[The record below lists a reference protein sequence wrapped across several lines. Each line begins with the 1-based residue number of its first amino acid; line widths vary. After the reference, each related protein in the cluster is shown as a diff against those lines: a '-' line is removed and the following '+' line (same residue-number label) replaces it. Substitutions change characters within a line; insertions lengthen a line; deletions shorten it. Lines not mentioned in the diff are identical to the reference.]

1 MMIGYP
7 THLQLPLLTSDEDES
22 AGEEVKAEDSLIVF
36 RYGGAKGQLELNDSQ
51 GMPVVWPQW
60 DVSAANIAITFFAA
74 LIIFF
79 TLVGNSLVIAAVVKE
94 RRLRKVSNSFV
105 INLAVSDILVGTLV
119 TPIAL
124 AYQLHGEWIFSRSLC
139 DFWVSVDVTCC
150 TASITNLC
158 AISYDRYNAITQPLK
173 YASKRTLKRAL
184 LLILIVWLYSLCIA
198 IPPFFGWRTKEDGLV
213 SKECK
218 ISQDVGYTFYSTV
231 GAFYL
236 PLLFMLFAYIC
247 IYRETSKRTRQWK
260 RGPGSSKMISERD
273 SEQEAMN
280 IRMMALANEEHQLS
294 PPPERAFLQPPATL
308 CVGVGTRLGTGSGLF
323 LRGSSLVP
331 RHSLPCE
338 SAILEVDETTRKDGS
353 SSSSSSTNHPTPSTF
368 QTVAIAHSPPP
379 FSESAV
385 SPQQQSAS
393 SAENRPP
400 PPKYPFPKK
409 LIRQISNLPS
419 SDSSTTTSSS
429 TNTTSSSDLPMDPYG
444 PPRRLS
450 SVLVRQNTLVS
461 LGDRKGSLARGL
473 QDGGEVD
480 EGKRPLATRKSV
492 TFLAP
497 VPIRSAEKLK
507 EEIKEEIAPDKTVY
521 ATVDIL
527 GQAARSK
534 RAASGRGVSSRGL
547 KHRKRISVSQEK
559 RAAKTLSIVMGCF
572 IVCWLPFFI
581 VALMEPL
588 CKDCQLHPALVA
600 VVLWLGYCNSALNP
614 IIYTFFNKDFRFAFK
629 KMIVCSHRRSV
640 SL

>member
-7 THLQLPLLTSDEDES
+7 THLQLPLLTSDEDSS
-22 AGEEVKAEDSLIVF
+22 AGEEVKAEDSLFVF

-294 PPPERAFLQPPATL
+294 PPPERAFLQPQPPCA
-308 CVGVGTRLGTGSGLF
+308 LGSAPGWV
-323 LRGSSLVP
+323 RG
-331 RHSLPCE
+331 RGC
-338 SAILEVDETTRKDGS
+338 
-353 SSSSSSTNHPTPSTF
+353 
-368 QTVAIAHSPPP
+368 
-379 FSESAV
+379 FSEALLLCHDTL
-385 SPQQQSAS
+385 
-393 SAENRPP
+393 
-400 PPKYPFPKK
+400 FPAKA
-409 LIRQISNLPS
+409 PS
-419 SDSSTTTSSS
+419 W
-429 TNTTSSSDLPMDPYG
+429 
-444 PPRRLS
+444 R
-450 SVLVRQNTLVS
+450 
-461 LGDRKGSLARGL
+461 
-473 QDGGEVD
+473 
-480 EGKRPLATRKSV
+480 
-492 TFLAP
+492 
-497 VPIRSAEKLK
+497 
-507 EEIKEEIAPDKTVY
+507 
-521 ATVDIL
+521 
-527 GQAARSK
+527 
-534 RAASGRGVSSRGL
+534 
-547 KHRKRISVSQEK
+547 
-559 RAAKTLSIVMGCF
+559 
-572 IVCWLPFFI
+572 
-581 VALMEPL
+581 
-588 CKDCQLHPALVA
+588 
-600 VVLWLGYCNSALNP
+600 
-614 IIYTFFNKDFRFAFK
+614 
-629 KMIVCSHRRSV
+629 
-640 SL
+640 